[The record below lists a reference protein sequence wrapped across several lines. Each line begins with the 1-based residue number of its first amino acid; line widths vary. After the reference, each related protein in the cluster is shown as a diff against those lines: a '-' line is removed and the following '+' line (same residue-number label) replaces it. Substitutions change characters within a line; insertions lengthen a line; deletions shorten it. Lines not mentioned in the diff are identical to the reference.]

1 MLGIFKKHSYQGT
14 YTGDVRNDMAH
25 GFGKLEFKDGSNYE
39 GGFLFDEFHGGGKFT
54 FSDDGFIEGKW
65 TKLCDND
72 GWINERSPHKKDLMA
87 LLISLIIILRD
98 S

>member
-54 FSDDGFIEGKW
+54 FSHGGVVKGNGQTDISMKGPRIYKW
-65 TKLCDND
+65 
-72 GWINERSPHKKDLMA
+72 R
-87 LLISLIIILRD
+87 
-98 S
+98 

>member
-39 GGFLFDEFHGGGKFT
+39 GGFLFDEFHGGEKSLFLMMASLKVNGRTDT
-54 FSDDGFIEGKW
+54 FM
-65 TKLCDND
+65 
-72 GWINERSPHKKDLMA
+72 RA
-87 LLISLIIILRD
+87 LECLKMETNMRASF
-98 S
+98 